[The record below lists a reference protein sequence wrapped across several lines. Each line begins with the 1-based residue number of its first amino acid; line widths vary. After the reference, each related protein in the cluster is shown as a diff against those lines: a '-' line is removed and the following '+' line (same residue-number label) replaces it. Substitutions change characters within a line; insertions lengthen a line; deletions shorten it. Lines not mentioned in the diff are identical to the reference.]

1 MTDPVLAALD
11 LPDALLHRLTGYSSQ
26 QDELGRSTANV
37 LLLDHD
43 EHEPLVLKI
52 EPASTVS
59 ELAGEGARLEWL
71 ATQGLPCPKV
81 VTYETQADRHF
92 LLMTRLAGSDLAS
105 SVGTLPADRI
115 VSILAKALKALHS
128 VDPAACPFDHRLD
141 RRIEDARKRVEAGA
155 VDEDDFDDERE
166 GRSADDLFTEL
177 CRLKPSQE
185 DVVVTHGDA
194 CLPNFMASECA
205 FTGFIDCGRLG
216 RADRYQDL
224 ALACWSIRY
233 NLGDEWV
240 QPFLDIY
247 GGPAIDETK
256 IAYYRLLDE
265 FF

>member
-11 LPDALLHRLTGYSSQ
+11 LPNALRQRLTGYGSQ

-37 LLLDHD
+37 LLLDRHG
-43 EHEPLVLKI
+43 HEPLVLKI

-59 ELAGEGARLEWL
+59 ELADEYARLEWL
-71 ATQGLPCPKV
+71 SAQGLPCPRV
-81 VTYETQADRHF
+81 IAYETRADRHF

-105 SVGTLPADRI
+105 SVGTIPPDRI
-115 VSILAKALKALHS
+115 VSILAMALKALHS
-128 VDPAACPFDHRLD
+128 VDPATCPFDHRLD
-141 RRIEDARKRVEAGA
+141 RRIDDARKRVEAGA

-166 GRSADDLFTEL
+166 GRSAEDLFSEL
-177 CRLKPSQE
+177 HRLKPSQE

-194 CLPNFMASECA
+194 CLPNFMARDGA

-216 RADRYQDL
+216 LADRHQDL
-224 ALACWSIRY
+224 GLACWSIRY

-240 QPFLDIY
+240 KPFLDLY
-247 GGPAIDETK
+247 GATTIDDAK
-256 IAYYRLLDE
+256 ITYYRLLDE